1 MKKPNFP
8 ITPDYFVEIISDPEK
23 ITQNAIVKVTL
34 PSNVSQEQI
43 QNIVRYTSEDLLKL
57 HVVEVIN
64 GAATLVGQTV
74 QGNIIASLL
83 KQTIK
88 KNNDIVI
95 SLNIKGDNDELV
107 NGLADIARKFF
118 QSLKK

>member
-1 MKKPNFP
+1 MKQPNFP
-8 ITPDYFVEIISDPEK
+8 ITPDYFVEIISNPDK

-34 PSNVSQEQI
+34 PSNISQEQI
-43 QNIVRYTSEDLLKL
+43 QSIVRYTSEELLKL
-57 HVVEVIN
+57 HVVEVVN

-74 QGNIIASLL
+74 QGCIIAALL

-88 KNNDIVI
+88 KNNDIVL
-95 SLNIKGDNDELV
+95 SLNIKGDNEELV
-107 NGLADIARKFF
+107 NGLADLAKKFL